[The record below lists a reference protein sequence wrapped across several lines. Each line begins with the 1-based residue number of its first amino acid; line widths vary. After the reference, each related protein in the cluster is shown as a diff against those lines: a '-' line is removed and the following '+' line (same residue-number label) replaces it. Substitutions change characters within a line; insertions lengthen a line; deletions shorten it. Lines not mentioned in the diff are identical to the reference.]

1 MGSTVGSFFSAGAH
15 SNGLRSFLKAYQPES
30 EIFFRVELTDHRQ
43 RLAVLVSSG
52 SLFAVAGGSAIN
64 GSESEARS
72 ALNGTVA

>member
-1 MGSTVGSFFSAGAH
+1 
-15 SNGLRSFLKAYQPES
+15 
-30 EIFFRVELTDHRQ
+30 
-43 RLAVLVSSG
+43 VSSG